1 MDEAPLGYG
10 QLEALC
16 RPPRPPGR
24 LPFGREVGF
33 AQFVF
38 LWNVIQRQRTPVLH
52 RRIADWLEEAWREGH
67 RRLLLMVFRNAGKST
82 LVGLFCAWL
91 LQRDPNLRILVFSAE
106 HGLATRMTRN
116 VRRIVERHPLCAAIR
131 PRGPGGWAQDQITV
145 RRSRDLRDPSVLARG
160 LFANV
165 TGARADVIVCDDV
178 EVPNTCDTPAKRAEL
193 RARLAELPFVL
204 CPGGTILYVG
214 TPHHYHSIYAA
225 EPRPELGEERPF
237 LDGYRRLVVPVR
249 DAEGR
254 SAWPERFSEEEIAR
268 IERESGPARFR
279 SQMLLEPV
287 PLEELR
293 LDPGRLVVYEEEAEM
308 YEANGEL
315 VLTIAGRRMVS
326 ATAFWDPA
334 IGRPERG
341 DASVVAVVFT
351 DAEGHYFLHDLRY
364 LDSTPSMPG
373 EDEASVMCRQVA
385 AFCATHAVPVIRVE
399 VNGLGRFL
407 PAGLRR
413 ELQRVGAP
421 TVVREHH
428 SHVPKDR
435 RILEAFD
442 PLLASRRLHVHRRVL
457 ATPFPM
463 EMREWR
469 PDTAGRDDGLDAV
482 AGCLLAEPMRLR
494 PFGPRP
500 AARPDWRPA
509 TRSLRARRA
518 PLSGSRR

>member
-1 MDEAPLGYG
+1 MAEIPPLAYG
-10 QLEALC
+10 QLESLC
-16 RPPRPPGR
+16 RPPRRPE
-24 LPFGREVGF
+24 LPLDTRELGFG
-33 AQFVF
+33 AFVY
-38 LWNVIQRQRTPVLH
+38 LWNVIQRQSTPALH
-52 RRIADWLEEAWREGH
+52 RRIADWLETSWHEGH

-91 LQRDPNLRILVFSAE
+91 LQRNPDLRILVFAAE

-116 VRRIVERHPLCAAIR
+116 IRRIIERHPLCAAIR
-131 PRGPGGWAQDQITV
+131 PEGPGGWAQDQITV
-145 RRSRDLRDPSVLARG
+145 RRRRDLRDPSVMARG
-160 LFANV
+160 LFANI

-178 EVPNTCDTPAKRAEL
+178 EVPNTCDTPTKRAEL

-237 LDGYRRLVVPVR
+237 LDGYRRLVLPIR
-249 DAEGR
+249 DEQGR
-254 SAWPERFSEEEIAR
+254 SLWPERFPTEEIAR

-279 SQMLLEPV
+279 SQMLLQPV

-293 LDPGRLVVYEEEAEM
+293 LDPAQLVTYDDEAEM

-334 IGRPERG
+334 IGRPEKG

-364 LDSTPSMPG
+364 LDSTPRTP
-373 EDEASVMCRQVA
+373 EDDEASVMCREVA
-385 AFCATHAVPVIRVE
+385 AFCTAHAVPVIRVE

-407 PAGLRR
+407 PATLRR
-413 ELQRVGAP
+413 ELQRTGAP

-428 SHVPKDR
+428 SHIPKDR

-457 ATPFPM
+457 ATPFVS

-469 PDTAGRDDGLDAV
+469 PGAQGRDDGLDAV

-494 PFGPRP
+494 VLPRRPRP
-500 AARPDWRPA
+500 APDWRPA
-509 TRSLRARRA
+509 TRTFRPLRR
-518 PLSGSRR
+518 